1 MSTTPKTQVA
11 VLLVVAMGLAAC
23 GKSAPPEPPQPEHQA
38 LQRAIQEPLDKA
50 RATEAELQK
59 RQDEMQRQ
67 IDDAG
72 G

>member
-1 MSTTPKTQVA
+1 MKAPSAIRMTLL
-11 VLLVVAMGLAAC
+11 LLVASSLAAC
-23 GKSAPPEPPQPEHQA
+23 GKSAPPEPPRQEHQA

-50 RATEAELQK
+50 RAAEADLQK

-67 IDDAG
+67 IDASG